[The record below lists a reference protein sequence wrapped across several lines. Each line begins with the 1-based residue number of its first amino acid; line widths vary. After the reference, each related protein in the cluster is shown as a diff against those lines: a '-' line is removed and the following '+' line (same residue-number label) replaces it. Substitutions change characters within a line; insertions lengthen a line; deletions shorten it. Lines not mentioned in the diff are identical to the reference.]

1 MIRKVTIILAAIIGL
16 SFGFTLGPYIW
27 ETLSLNNRVIINP
40 VLNSIIF
47 GLIFMFLGS
56 LLAPLIERFIFKAVE
71 LLERQS
77 TPSLIIGGIGLLLGL
92 LIGYLIALPL
102 SNLNIP
108 VLSPIIPLILAI
120 SGGLIGYLITTN
132 RQDEIINFFTRSANR
147 MTHSPKNT
155 PVENSEKEK
164 SLTEEDPNE
173 GSHYKILDTSV
184 IIDGRIAD
192 IVKTGFIEGVLVVP
206 NFVLAELQHI
216 ADSSDSLKRTKG
228 RRGLDILNAL
238 QKDESITIQFYEGDF
253 EEINEVDAKLVRLA
267 KELKGSLV
275 TNDYNL
281 NKVSEFQN
289 VPVLNINQLANALKP
304 ALIPGEEMRVQI
316 MKAGTERRQGVAY
329 LDDGTMVVVEEGLD
343 HMNEWLQVT
352 VTSALQTAAGRM
364 IFAKI
369 NE

>member
-27 ETLSLNNRVIINP
+27 ETLSLNHRVIINP

-56 LLAPLIERFIFKAVE
+56 LLAPLIERSILKAIE

-108 VLSPIIPLILAI
+108 VLSPIIPLIFAV
-120 SGGLIGYLITTN
+120 SGGLIGYQVTTN
-132 RQDEIINFFTRSANR
+132 RLDEIMGLFSRSTSRIA
-147 MTHSPKNT
+147 HAPKASPT
-155 PVENSEKEK
+155 VEAENK
-164 SLTEEDPNE
+164 SASVDELPIQR
-173 GSHYKILDTSV
+173 SHYKILDTSV

-192 IVKTGFIEGVLVVP
+192 IVKTGFVEGILIVP
-206 NFVLAELQHI
+206 HFVLAELQHI

-238 QKDESITIQFYEGDF
+238 QKEESITIEFYEGDY
-253 EEINEVDAKLVRLA
+253 EEISEVDAKLVRLA

-289 VPVLNINQLANALKP
+289 VPVLNINQLANAMKP

-329 LDDGTMVVVEEGLD
+329 LDDGTMVVVEDGLD